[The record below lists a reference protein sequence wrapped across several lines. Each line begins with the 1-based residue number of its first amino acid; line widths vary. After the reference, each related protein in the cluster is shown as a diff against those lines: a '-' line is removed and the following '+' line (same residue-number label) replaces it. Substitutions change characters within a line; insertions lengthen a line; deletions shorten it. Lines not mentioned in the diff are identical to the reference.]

1 MNTSPAIAA
10 SSNSRNLRDAYAV
23 LLPALG
29 SADFTEESK
38 FFFENGGVAS
48 LLGCSREEYVARRMN
63 SARRETETA
72 RVFAS
77 YAEQARAISPAN
89 LIAIDYEIGGVHR
102 LHNLA
107 PQIAHPSAALEM
119 TTAQLEAFGR
129 AAGLAAKK
137 LGINFFL
144 APVVDVVTGDN
155 PWLLNRTLQTD
166 PTRVGRIASAFIT
179 GVESQGVAT
188 TAKHFPGHH
197 HVPLDPFD
205 SESVVVEGTIDE
217 TRQGLEPFRQVIA
230 AGVTAIMTGPIPVP
244 ALDRVEPASTS
255 RVVVDLLRQELKFGG
270 LIVSDDLD
278 LPGTMRRRSLNQVA
292 VQSLLAGVQ
301 LLLLAGGRQVQEV
314 AQHIAQAVENGELPQ
329 PILISAAE
337 KVREVASQVS
347 KTL

>member
-1 MNTSPAIAA
+1 MNTILSPAVAE
-10 SSNSRNLRDAYAV
+10 SSNSRNLRDAFAV

-63 SARRETETA
+63 NARRETETA
-72 RVFAS
+72 QVFAS

-102 LHNLA
+102 LHNLG

-119 TTAQLEAFGR
+119 NTAQLEAFGR
-129 AAGLAAKK
+129 DAGSAAKK

-166 PTRVGRIASAFIT
+166 PNRVGRIASAFIT
-179 GVESQGVAT
+179 GAQSQGVAT

-197 HVPLDPFD
+197 HVPRDPFD
-205 SESVVVEGTIDE
+205 SDSVVVEGTVEE
-217 TRQGLEPFRQVIA
+217 TQQGLEPFRQAIS
-230 AGVTAIMTGPIPVP
+230 AGVSAIMTGPIPVP
-244 ALDRVEPASTS
+244 ALDQIEPASTS
-255 RVVVDLLRQELKFGG
+255 RIVVDLLRQELKFGG
-270 LIVSDDLD
+270 LVVSDDLD
-278 LPGTMRRRSLNQVA
+278 LPGTMRGRSLNQVA
-292 VQSLLAGVQ
+292 VQSLRAGVQ
-301 LLLLAGGRQVQEV
+301 LLLLAGGPQVQAV
-314 AQHIAQAVENGELPQ
+314 ARHIAQAADSGELPQ
-329 PILISAAE
+329 SVLRSAAE
-337 KVREVASQVS
+337 KVRELASQF
-347 KTL
+347 